1 MLTGVP
7 PQHNVDE
14 YIDSKNNL
22 FKTVVR
28 AIKGRRSKTAKRI
41 KHYRSSDELRIDA
54 KDLVRELTH
63 YDSRKRATARY
74 AAGSPW
80 ILSDVSLSGQSKQ
93 DMSSKQGGPIVY
105 LKCGTTSLDVY
116 ETTNASGDEDSV

>member
-14 YIDSKNNL
+14 YIASKNNL

-54 KDLVRELTH
+54 KDLIRELTH
-63 YDSRKRATARY
+63 YDSSKRATARY
-74 AAGSPW
+74 AASSPW

-116 ETTNASGDEDSV
+116 ETTNASEDEDSV